1 MNLFD
6 LCCALFRAIG
16 QGIVWLR
23 RRCGDM
29 LRLTYRKWWIVL
41 PLMILGIVLGVY
53 HARPSKQIYKV
64 NAVATL
70 NGVSREVVRTEFT
83 ALGNLDKNSEQQNLA
98 AVLNITP
105 EQAEAITQFK
115 AFDVIDC
122 MKDGI
127 PDYVDY
133 GDRATRKDTMYT
145 HMEYLLALQF
155 QTSDMACVPVVE
167 DAIVRHLNSR
177 PYLQQEYAYYRANLE
192 RESRFHHDQVEKL
205 DSMTTLFYY
214 TQDPQQL
221 QWSNQTL
228 VLGRR
233 EIKTNLPEIYREF
246 EMKKKTDRKLAV
258 CTAPVVL
265 QSHFLAEAAAVNS
278 LPKCVAIA
286 MIFGWILGLV
296 IAAIVEKRQQI
307 VGWLR
312 Q

>member
-16 QGIVWLR
+16 RGCVWLGK
-23 RRCGDM
+23 RCGEM
-29 LRLTYRKWWIVL
+29 LRLTYRKWWIVF
-41 PLMILGIVLGVY
+41 PFIVAGIVLGVY

-83 ALGNLDKNSEQQNLA
+83 ALGNLNKKSEQQNLA
-98 AVLNITP
+98 AMLKITP
-105 EQAEAITQFK
+105 EQAKAITQFK

-133 GDRATRKDTMYT
+133 SDRATRRDTMYT

-155 QTSDMACVPVVE
+155 QTSDMECVPVVE
-167 DAIVRHLNSR
+167 EAIVRHLNSR
-177 PYLQQEYAYYRANLE
+177 PYLQQEYAYYRANIE
-192 RESRFHHDQVEKL
+192 RESRFHHDQIEKL

-214 TQDPQQL
+214 TQAPQQL
-221 QWSNQTL
+221 QLSNNSF
-228 VLGRR
+228 VMGRR
-233 EIKTNLPEIYREF
+233 EIKTSLPEIYREF
-246 EMKKKTDRKLAV
+246 TMKEKADRRLAV

-278 LPKCVAIA
+278 LPKCVVIA
-286 MIFGWILGLV
+286 LLIGWIIGLV
-296 IAAIVEKRQQI
+296 IAAVVEKRRQI
-307 VGWLR
+307 VDWLR
-312 Q
+312 R